1 VRRIKDEPRW
11 LRRACALSLA
21 LHVVVAAALWWWIS
35 THEELGAASPV
46 DVELAPEAPQAQKLA
61 AEKEAEEKLA
71 AAEQAM
77 AAGWQQQK
85 PPDEP
90 GDYAIDAGV
99 PDAGVVSDARVRRRD
114 AGDLDAGD
122 LDAGDLDAGALD
134 ANDEMFAT
142 AGGDGGA
149 PISDDGGAGDGG
161 VEVAVGVSTDGG
173 APTTPV
179 SDDDA
184 IGVTATSVAP
194 GTGANLLS
202 YFPKG
207 HVVTLLLRFDRL
219 RGTEWAPATEAV
231 LAPMPD
237 YQTIIGDRPVHI
249 ADVFD
254 TLVISTPSP
263 RDVEATTLVGR
274 SVMAPADLRALL
286 DHDGAPVAWSP
297 ASGGALGRRRA
308 GARVFP
314 GDRRVF
320 LSPFAGW
327 IVLAQPGDLGTLT
340 RPGHGDL
347 DTLVAPDAALPDW
360 LRRVHTIESESGTP
374 TGPALVLTMSALA
387 GRYDLPDIGVGV
399 TSLPAPER
407 ITLALEIDA
416 HGFVVRGNL
425 RFATDADAAEAAA
438 SLTKIHDSVM
448 DSRLLREVLSQA
460 HALNVIKGLSVVRT
474 GKRVSYATS
483 LSIADARALMAL
495 AAKMVGD
502 YYGQQRIP
510 APAPTPTP
518 APAPPPPAHK
528 QP

>member
-11 LRRACALSLA
+11 LRRACALSLV
-21 LHVVVAAALWWWIS
+21 LHVVAAAALWWWIDGRD
-35 THEELGAASPV
+35 EAGAASPV
-46 DVELAPEAPQAQKLA
+46 DVELAPEAPPAQKLA
-61 AEKEAEEKLA
+61 AEKELEERMA
-71 AAEQAM
+71 AAEKQMAAATAM
-77 AAGWQQQK
+77 APRA
-85 PPDEP
+85 EP

-99 PDAGVVSDARVRRRD
+99 PDAGVVFDARPKRRRADAGID
-114 AGDLDAGD
+114 AGDLDAGE
-122 LDAGDLDAGALD
+122 LDAAGEPMVAETL
-134 ANDEMFAT
+134 
-142 AGGDGGA
+142 DGGSPA
-149 PISDDGGAGDGG
+149 PDDGGAA
-161 VEVAVGVSTDGG
+161 VAVLVGVDGG
-173 APTTPV
+173 APV

-237 YQTIIGDRPVHI
+237 YQTIIGDRALHI

-263 RDVEATTLVGR
+263 RDIEATTLVGR
-274 SVMAPADLRALL
+274 TAMAPADLRALL
-286 DHDGAPVAWSP
+286 DHDGAPVAWS
-297 ASGGALGRRRA
+297 AAAGGALGRRRA

-327 IVLAQPGDLGTLT
+327 IVLAQPGDLGGLV
-340 RPGHGDL
+340 RPAHGDL

-360 LRRVHTIESESGTP
+360 LRRVRTIETESGTP

-407 ITLALEIDA
+407 ITLALEVDA

-425 RFATDADAAEAAA
+425 RFATEADAAETVA

-448 DSRLLREVLSQA
+448 DSRLLREVLSRA
-460 HALNVIKGLSVVRT
+460 RALNLIKGLSVVRT

-483 LSIADARALMAL
+483 LSIADARALMAV
-495 AAKMVGD
+495 AAQMVGD
-502 YYGQQRIP
+502 YYAQQRAP
-510 APAPTPTP
+510 APAPTP
-518 APAPPPPAHK
+518 
-528 QP
+528 